1 MRISDWS
8 SDVCSSDLFGA
19 GVADIAG
26 IDEYGRDAGVYKG
39 GFQRSDARHF
49 KIVDQ
54 LAGGKHG
61 TARAVFFGGGVHEFK
76 LHFGGRKCHAIQFEV
91 AGFLHLALGNGYVR
105 ADGLPDV
112 GLHNTYSGHAVFRN
126 AAAIRWEER
135 GVWERD

>member
-49 KIVDQ
+49 KIDDQ

-76 LHFGGRKCHAIQFEV
+76 LHFGEIGRATGRDRVCQYGEISV
-91 AGFLHLALGNGYVR
+91 GAGAFKKQK
-105 ADGLPDV
+105 
-112 GLHNTYSGHAVFRN
+112 NT
-126 AAAIRWEER
+126 
-135 GVWERD
+135 D